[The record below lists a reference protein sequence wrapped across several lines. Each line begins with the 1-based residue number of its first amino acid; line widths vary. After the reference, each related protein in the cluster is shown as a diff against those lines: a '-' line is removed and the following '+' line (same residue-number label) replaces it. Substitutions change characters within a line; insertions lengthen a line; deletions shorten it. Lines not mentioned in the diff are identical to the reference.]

1 MQILWF
7 IHNEFKKKF
16 KVRGFCPKFIRLWI
30 FFTMCVFVSEYVNT
44 LACLANSM
52 SNAYCNNNYKNDLY
66 QINFYNV
73 FVNAFQTNHNVG
85 TITTSTL
92 LKWLLALF

>member
-1 MQILWF
+1 MDFVRNLLDF
-7 IHNEFKKKF
+7 EF
-16 KVRGFCPKFIRLWI
+16 

-85 TITTSTL
+85 TITTSNIVKMTL
-92 LKWLLALF
+92 GAFFKLYDLLP